1 MSCTIWYLT
10 RAPYSVAVTDVEATG
25 RWSWGRS
32 QTRKDHKVDVLSL
45 QAKHAGASQS
55 AASLPPSRGP
65 LGPSLATTVAVPGFP
80 GPLPD
85 KAGRLEESPP
95 CLCSP

>member
-25 RWSWGRS
+25 RWSWGCS

-65 LGPSLATTVAVPGFP
+65 LGPGLATTLAVPGFP

-85 KAGRLEESPP
+85 KAGGLEESPP
-95 CLCSP
+95 CLGSP